1 MSSRELR
8 SRFPVRGCSLLIAA
22 TLVSC
27 GGGSQPPIP
36 IDDTWIGAPAP
47 DEIPGAPPSLS
58 IAPESTSDGWVTST
72 PAAEGIDPAGLEGI
86 LRSIRDGG
94 YPRVDSMIVA
104 RHGRLVAEG
113 YFNGY
118 APDTLHDLRSTGKS
132 FTSALT
138 GIAADRGLLIVDDP
152 ISLYL
157 RDFESSKNLDG
168 RKRAIT
174 LRHLLDMS
182 SGLDCD
188 DSNPASPGNEEKMYP
203 ARNWVKFVLD
213 LPMAADPGARSSY
226 CTGGVIVLG
235 SLLSSRAG
243 VGLDDFA
250 ATWLF
255 GPLDIR
261 SAHWRRSPDGQATG
275 GGGLKL
281 RPRDVAKL
289 GELYRADGLWN
300 GRRVLSAAW
309 VAESRRSTAR
319 IGADGYGYLWWKRGF
334 ARDGVVADSYFT
346 SGNGG
351 NFVFVFPSL
360 DLVVA
365 FTGSNYDSRA
375 MDQPFQILTERLLP
389 IVLQGGAGLAAD
401 PAVRSPTTS

>member
-1 MSSRELR
+1 MSPRILR
-8 SRFPVRGCSLLIAA
+8 SNLSAGIASLLLAA
-22 TLVSC
+22 ALVSC
-27 GGGSQPPIP
+27 GGDSQPPIP
-36 IDDTWIGAPAP
+36 IDGTWIGAPVA
-47 DEIPGAPPSLS
+47 DEIPGAAPTVSV
-58 IAPESTSDGWVTST
+58 APEGTSDGWATST
-72 PAAEGIDPAGLEGI
+72 PSAEGIDTPGLEGI
-86 LRSIRDGG
+86 LQSIRDGR

-118 APDTLHDLRSTGKS
+118 ARDTLHDLRSTGKS

-138 GIAADRGLLIVDDP
+138 GIAAERGLLIVDDP
-152 ISLYL
+152 ISVYIS
-157 RDFESSKNLDG
+157 DFASSKNLDA

-174 LRHLLDMS
+174 VRHLLDMS

-188 DSNPASPGNEEKMYP
+188 DSNPVSPGNEERMYP
-203 ARNWVKFVLD
+203 ERNWVRFVLD
-213 LPMAADPGARSSY
+213 LPMSFEPGSRSTY

-235 SLLSSRAG
+235 SLVSSRAG

-255 GPLDIR
+255 GPLDTR
-261 SAHWRRSPDGQATG
+261 DVHWRRSPDGQATG

-289 GELYRADGLWN
+289 GELYRAGGTWN

-309 VAESRRSTAR
+309 VAESRRSTTR
-319 IGADGYGYLWWKRGF
+319 IGGDGYGYLWWKRGF
-334 ARDGVVADSYFT
+334 VRDGFAVESYFT

-360 DLVVA
+360 DLVVT

-375 MDQPFQILTERLLP
+375 MDQPFQILAERLLP
-389 IVLQGGAGLAAD
+389 L
-401 PAVRSPTTS
+401 VR

>member
-1 MSSRELR
+1 MRMQSREL
-8 SRFPVRGCSLLIAA
+8 SSKLPGGIAALLIAA

-27 GGGSQPPIP
+27 GGDSQPPIP

-47 DEIPGAPPSLS
+47 DEVPGAPPSLS
-58 IAPESTSDGWVTST
+58 IAPEATADGWATST
-72 PAAEGIDPAGLEGI
+72 PAAEGIDAAGIEDI
-86 LRSIRDGG
+86 LRSIRDGR

-118 APDTLHDLRSTGKS
+118 ARDTLHDLRSTGKS

-138 GIAADRGLLIVDDP
+138 GIAAERGLLIVDDP
-152 ISLYL
+152 ISVYI
-157 RDFESSKNLDG
+157 RDFESSRNLDA

-174 LRHLLDMS
+174 IRHLLDMS

-203 ARNWVKFVLD
+203 ERNWVKFVLD
-213 LPMAADPGARSSY
+213 LPMAFGPGTRSTY

-235 SLLSSRAG
+235 SLVSSRAG

-261 SAHWRRSPDGQATG
+261 NVHWRRSPDGQATG

-289 GELYRADGLWN
+289 GELYRAGGMWN

-309 VAESRRSTAR
+309 VAESRLSTTR
-319 IGADGYGYLWWKRGF
+319 IGGDGYGYLWWKRGF
-334 ARDGVVADSYFT
+334 TRDGFGVESYFT

-365 FTGSNYDSRA
+365 FTGSNYNSRA
-375 MDQPFQILTERLLP
+375 SDQPFQILAERLLP
-389 IVLQGGAGLAAD
+389 IV
-401 PAVRSPTTS
+401 R

>member
-1 MSSRELR
+1 
-8 SRFPVRGCSLLIAA
+8 
-22 TLVSC
+22 
-27 GGGSQPPIP
+27 
-36 IDDTWIGAPAP
+36 
-47 DEIPGAPPSLS
+47 
-58 IAPESTSDGWVTST
+58 
-72 PAAEGIDPAGLEGI
+72 
-86 LRSIRDGG
+86 
-94 YPRVDSMIVA
+94 MIVA

-118 APDTLHDLRSTGKS
+118 ARDTLHDLRSTGKS

-152 ISLYL
+152 ISLYIA
-157 RDFESSKNLDG
+157 DFASSKNMDN

-174 LRHLLDMS
+174 VRHLLDMS
-182 SGLDCD
+182 SGLACD

-203 ARNWVKFVLD
+203 VRNWVRFVLD
-213 LPMAADPGARSSY
+213 LPMDSDPGARSSY

-250 ATWLF
+250 ATSLF

-261 SAHWRRSPDGQATG
+261 NVHWRRSPDGQATG

-309 VAESRRSTAR
+309 VAESRRSTTR
-319 IGADGYGYLWWKRGF
+319 IGSDGYGYLWWKRGF
-334 ARDGVVADSYFT
+334 LRDGITVESYFT

-365 FTGSNYDSRA
+365 FTGSNYNSRE
-375 MDQPFQILTERLLP
+375 MDQPFQILAIRLLP
-389 IVLQGGAGLAAD
+389 IV
-401 PAVRSPTTS
+401 R

>member
-1 MSSRELR
+1 MRMSSRELR
-8 SRFPVRGCSLLIAA
+8 SRLPVRVAALLIAA

-27 GGGSQPPIP
+27 GGESQPPIP
-36 IDDTWIGAPAP
+36 IDGSWTGAPAP
-47 DEIPGAPPSLS
+47 DEIPGSPPSYS
-58 IAPESTSDGWVTST
+58 IAPDNTSDGWTTST
-72 PAAEGIDPAGLEGI
+72 PAAEGIDAAGLEGI

-118 APDTLHDLRSTGKS
+118 ARDTLHDLRSTGKS

-157 RDFESSKNLDG
+157 RDFESSKNLDS

-174 LRHLLDMS
+174 IRHLLDMS

-203 ARNWVKFVLD
+203 ARHWVRFVLD
-213 LPMAADPGARSSY
+213 LPMAADPGTRSSY

-235 SLLSSRAG
+235 SLLSARAG
-243 VGLDDFA
+243 MGLDDFA
-250 ATWLF
+250 STWLF
-255 GPLDIR
+255 GPLDIGNV
-261 SAHWRRSPDGQATG
+261 HWRRSPDGQATG

-309 VAESRRSTAR
+309 IAESRRATTR
-319 IGADGYGYLWWKRGF
+319 IGGDGYGYLWWKRGF
-334 ARDGVVADSYFT
+334 TRDGFAVDSYFT

-360 DLVVA
+360 GLVVA
-365 FTGSNYDSRA
+365 FTGSNYNSRA
-375 MDQPFQILTERLLP
+375 SDQPFQILADRLLP
-389 IVLQGGAGLAAD
+389 M
-401 PAVRSPTTS
+401 VR